1 MFDFVH
7 YFCLYKEFSLIMH
20 FLVCSLSPYAYIK
33 RRWQGWKQRREKR
46 QLRCVCVCERVRA
59 CVCACVS
66 THTCIHSCMHT
77 YVHVCLWM
85 CCHLYILMILFVIFY
100 RNSGSKWKMRLASY
114 VHTLVTGISC
124 NTNLYTK
131 IKPTGAYF
139 PVISKDQ

>member
-46 QLRCVCVCERVRA
+46 QLRCVCVRA
-59 CVCACVS
+59 CTCVCVCVPAHVSMHAC
-66 THTCIHSCMHT
+66 THMYICVCVCVAIFWI
-77 YVHVCLWM
+77 YVLIIF
-85 CCHLYILMILFVIFY
+85 LKIFY
-100 RNSGSKWKMRLASY
+100 RNSGSKWKMRLAMY
-114 VHTLVTGISC
+114 IHTLVTGISC

-131 IKPTGAYF
+131 IKPTGAYC
-139 PVISKDQ
+139 PVKSKDQ